1 VSIRLRAAVLAT
13 AAAALLVSAATAPA
27 RADAATVRVYFLQ
40 GETFSPVT
48 RDEPA
53 GPAIVSDTIAALL
66 QGPDKRETKAGY
78 GTSIPDAAT
87 LLSGSVNARRK
98 RVELHFDAHFA
109 DDPDDPAG
117 QDDLSLYGA
126 RLAQVVYTATGL
138 TGLKQVNV
146 AVEGRRTLK
155 LTRDDFDPTR
165 FHEPAAPKPTG
176 PAPTDVRS
184 VQSALIRLTYLPPDG
199 ATGAFDDRTQQAI
212 LAFQSWEGLGRDGVV
227 GPQTAARLATAS
239 PPVPLGRGGGRRVEI
254 HRAKGVVLLIDA
266 GTVVRAIHTSTGQG
280 GDDPDLGTPPGSF
293 KIYRKEQRSWSV
305 PFSTWLPYA
314 AYWDRGWALHG
325 YPDVPSAPAS
335 HGCARLPL
343 SEAPVVFAFVS
354 IGTPVRVF

>member
-1 VSIRLRAAVLAT
+1 VAALTAT
-13 AAAALLVSAATAPA
+13 AALLVGAATAPA
-27 RADAATVRVYFLQ
+27 RADATTARVFFLQ
-40 GETFSPVT
+40 GEKLSPVD
-48 RDEPA
+48 RDVPA
-53 GPAIVSDTIAALL
+53 GATIVSDTIAALL
-66 QGPDKRETKAGY
+66 AGPNKRETKAGY
-78 GTSIPDAAT
+78 GTSIPDGVQ
-87 LLSGSVNARRK
+87 LLSGAVNASRK

-165 FHEPAAPKPTG
+165 FSEPATPKATG

-184 VQSALIRLTYLPPDG
+184 VQSALIRLTYLPPEA
-199 ATGAFDDRTQQAI
+199 ATGTFDYRTQQAI

-227 GPQTAARLATAS
+227 GPQTAARLATAAV
-239 PPVPLGRGGGRRVEI
+239 PVPEGRGSGRRLEV
-254 HRAKGVVLLIDA
+254 HRAKGVVLLIDS
-266 GTVVRAIHTSTGQG
+266 GRVVRAIHTSTGQG

-293 KIYRKEQRSWSV
+293 KVYRKEERSWSV
-305 PFSTWLPYA
+305 PFKTWLPYA

-343 SEAPVVFAFVS
+343 PEAPVVFAFVS

>member
-1 VSIRLRAAVLAT
+1 MRTPILAT
-13 AAAALLVSAATAPA
+13 ALAAVVALLAGAAAAPA
-27 RADAATVRVYFLQ
+27 DAGAATVRVYFLQ

-53 GPAIVSDTIAALL
+53 GATIVSATIAALL
-66 QGPDKRETKAGY
+66 DGPSKRERKDGY
-78 GTSIPDAAT
+78 GTSIPDGTT
-87 LLSGSVNARRK
+87 LLSGRVNAARQ
-98 RVELHFDAHFA
+98 RVQLHFDAHFA

-155 LTRDDFDPTR
+155 LTRDDFDPTH
-165 FHEPAAPKPTG
+165 FSEPVTPKATG

-184 VQSALIRLTYLPPDG
+184 VQAALIRLTYLPADA
-199 ATGAFDDRTQQAI
+199 ATGAFDYRTQQAI
-212 LAFQSWEGLGRDGVV
+212 LAFQAWEGLGRDGIV
-227 GPQTAARLATAS
+227 GPQTAARLATA
-239 PPVPLGRGGGRRVEI
+239 PAPVPVGRGAGKRVEI
-254 HRAKGVVLLIDA
+254 HRARGVVLLIDA

-293 KIYRKEQRSWSV
+293 RVYRKEVRSWSV
-305 PFSTWLPYA
+305 PFKTWLPFA

-325 YPDVPSAPAS
+325 YPDVPAAPAS

-343 SEAPVVFAFVS
+343 PEAPVVFAFVS